1 MRGKDSFIS
10 LVFNCGLLFRPLSV
24 LLVECAR
31 PTAIAVIIAVGT
43 VISFPR

>member
-10 LVFNCGLLFRPLSV
+10 LVFNCGLFRPLSV

-43 VISFPR
+43 VISCPR